1 LTIGD
6 LTLSP
11 EFDSETLAYT
21 VTTTDNTNKVTAT
34 TDDPSAVIEI
44 VLTNS
49 EEEDGVAVANGA
61 YATWASGENTL
72 TITVTDGASETVYV
86 VTVTKEVV
94 DSSLSALTIGALTLS
109 PEFDSETLAYTV
121 TTTDAANKVTATTD
135 DPSAVI
141 EIVLTNS
148 EEEEGVAVANGTAVT
163 WASGENVLT
172 ITVTDGDSE
181 TVYVVTVTKEEQG
194 E

>member
-21 VTTTDNTNKVTAT
+21 VTTTDDT
-34 TDDPSAVIEI
+34 
-44 VLTNS
+44 
-49 EEEDGVAVANGA
+49 
-61 YATWASGENTL
+61 
-72 TITVTDGASETVYV
+72 
-86 VTVTKEVV
+86 
-94 DSSLSALTIGALTLS
+94 
-109 PEFDSETLAYTV
+109 
-121 TTTDAANKVTATTD
+121 NKVTATTD

-148 EEEEGVAVANGTAVT
+148 EEEEGVAVANGAYAT

-172 ITVTDGDSE
+172 ITVTDGASE
-181 TVYVVTVTKEEQG
+181 TVYVVTVTKEQG